1 MNASPGS
8 VRGLDAPAVPYYDDN
23 MQDGALEPTT
33 RSPWAVFTV
42 CSIAVFL
49 ASLDSTVLFV
59 AFQDIRRSYPDVSSA
74 DLSWVINAY
83 TIAYAALL
91 VPAGRLADRYG
102 KKLFFLGGVA
112 LFCVAS
118 LGCGLAPNAMTLVLA
133 RVLQAAG
140 AAALLPSSLAL
151 VLDAFPPERRAS
163 AVGLWGAVGALAG
176 AIGPSLGSLVVDELG
191 WEWVFFI
198 NLPLGAYAIVRG
210 RALLLPSEPS
220 RSRAVPDALGIGLLV
235 VAMAAAACA
244 IVKGEDWGYGSE
256 RTLAVAGGALVT
268 LALFALRSR
277 RVANPAVDL
286 RLFGDARFSFANA
299 ALFVYGTAFTVMFFG
314 NVFFLTQQWH
324 YSLKLAGLAITPGPL
339 TVIPFAMI
347 SGRIADKH
355 GHRGVLLL
363 GSLLFAIGG
372 AWFVLTVDDP
382 PNFLGVW
389 LPRSIL
395 TGISVGLVLPS
406 LSGAAVASLP
416 RPDFAL
422 GSAISQATRQ
432 FGAVIGVAIAV
443 SLLGD
448 GGLASGSLG
457 FERAYSFVTIGAL
470 LTGLL
475 CLPLSR
481 PRRAASTAA
490 VPLPIPEV

>member
-1 MNASPGS
+1 
-8 VRGLDAPAVPYYDDN
+8 
-23 MQDGALEPTT
+23 
-33 RSPWAVFTV
+33 V

-59 AFQDIRRSYPDVSSA
+59 AFQDIRRSYPQVSSA

-118 LGCGLAPNAMTLVLA
+118 LFCGLAPNATLLVLA

-163 AVGLWGAVGALAG
+163 AVGIWGAVGALAA
-176 AIGPSLGSLVVDELG
+176 AIGPSLGSVMVEELG

-210 RALLLPSEPS
+210 RALLHESEI
-220 RSRAVPDALGIGLLV
+220 RREQGVPDVLGIVLLV
-235 VAMAAAACA
+235 LAMAAAAAA
-244 IVKGEDWGYGSE
+244 IVKGEDWGYTSQ
-256 RTLAVAGGALVT
+256 RTLVVTGGALVA

-277 RVANPAVDL
+277 RVPNPAVDL
-286 RLFGDARFSFANA
+286 RLFSDTRFSFANA

-314 NVFFLTQQWH
+314 NVFYLTQQWH
-324 YSLKLAGLAITPGPL
+324 YSLSLAGMAITPGPL

-372 AWFVLTVDDP
+372 AWFVLTVNDP

-416 RPDFAL
+416 RADFAL

-432 FGAVIGVAIAV
+432 FGSVIGVAIAV

-448 GGLASGSLG
+448 SGLGNGAVG
-457 FERAYSFVTIGAL
+457 FERAYSVVVVGAL
-470 LTGLL
+470 LTGAL

-481 PRRAASTAA
+481 PRTTTGAAS
-490 VPLPIPEV
+490 VPQPLPIPEI